1 MRPVETMAKTI
12 LLVAT
17 LDTKGAEI
25 DYMRK
30 YVEGRGQKTIVLDT
44 GLVGEPVTN
53 ADISNRQVAAA
64 GGTPLDIL
72 RQHAD
77 REESAPI
84 MASGATRIISDL
96 VKTGEIHAMVALGGT
111 QGTTLATAIM
121 RALPYGFPKIMVS
134 TMASGNVGPWVGTS
148 DIVMMYS
155 VTDIMGLNP
164 FMRRILANAAGA
176 ACGMA
181 EVDIPAVQGK
191 PAVAIT
197 TVGITTQ
204 GAMTAAKVLEAA
216 GYETIIFHAV
226 GTGGR
231 SMEEM
236 MRQGLIGAVLDYSA
250 IEVSNEMY
258 HALLAGGPDRLTTA
272 GKLGL
277 PQVLCPGAIEVLVF
291 NEPETVPEKY
301 RDRRLVR
308 HSPQIT
314 DLRLNQDEMR
324 SVGREIARRLQST
337 TDDAVFLIPK
347 AGYDSYATKGEAFH
361 DPVAD
366 GAFVEAL
373 RAGLPGNIRLIE
385 RELDINAEA
394 FATEAANTLIDLMRA
409 KAGAH

>member
-1 MRPVETMAKTI
+1 MAKTI